1 MKRGVMML
9 RCWWAHRSLVRI
21 LEQTLVITLS
31 LFCTV
36 RSDFTHFQTYMKKTI
51 KFASFEGRSLFQPKR
66 RENTC
71 DLLKSPVS
79 LPLSF
84 HCGHTPWGVNTM
96 SVSISTHSTGRELYR
111 KWQISDVLSKCSFK
125 RLYWPSQM
133 ASIYALIS
141 EMEINS
147 ISCLEYHARYWG
159 CRGNGSKTD
168 KILSGLAQSSQERSS
183 TNNKRTCGSYGL
195 PW

>member
-1 MKRGVMML
+1 MGSPFPGTYSGADTGDHSKSVLYSKIWFHPFPNIHEENHQVCLIWRKVLVPAQKKREHLWFVK
-9 RCWWAHRSLVRI
+9 
-21 LEQTLVITLS
+21 ITS
-31 LFCTV
+31 V
-36 RSDFTHFQTYMKKTI
+36 
-51 KFASFEGRSLFQPKR
+51 FATQ
-66 RENTC
+66 
-71 DLLKSPVS
+71 
-79 LPLSF
+79 LPLWLY
-84 HCGHTPWGVNTM
+84 TPWGVNTM